1 MAISLFKIKAMKKVW
16 LAVVLSTL
24 YVIVFHLGSQIGFQD
39 WMIFGMFLLSPL
51 VVITLVWIIL
61 KHGVPSKYTFDERFY
76 DDLDYKRNVAEKK

>member
-1 MAISLFKIKAMKKVW
+1 MKKVW
-16 LAVVLSTL
+16 LPVVIATIFVIL
-24 YVIVFHLGSQIGFQD
+24 YHASPYIGFPT
-39 WMIFGMFLLSPL
+39 WLIFGMFLLSPL

>member
-24 YVIVFHLGSQIGFQD
+24 YVIVFHLGSQIGFQG

-76 DDLDYKRNVAEKK
+76 DDLDYKRNVTEKK

>member
-1 MAISLFKIKAMKKVW
+1 MKKVW
-16 LAVVLSTL
+16 PSVVIATIFVIL
-24 YVIVFHLGSQIGFQD
+24 YHASPYIGFPS
-39 WMIFGMFLLSPL
+39 WLIFGMFLLSPL